1 MSAEQN
7 KEFVRRYFAALSGKD
22 KTPGLVD
29 EYVAD
34 SDPEL
39 KQHIAYAESAFPRYE
54 LIAEDVIAEGD
65 RVVVRSF
72 LRAVHKGEWMGIAAT
87 GKQVTM
93 PFIIIYRIAD
103 GKIVQHW
110 MQGDTVGLM
119 RQLTGAAEAQPSS
132 G

>member
-7 KEFVRRYFAALSGKD
+7 KEFIRRYFAALSGKD
-22 KTPGLVD
+22 KPPALVD
-29 EYVAD
+29 QFVAD
-34 SDPEL
+34 SDAEL

-54 LIAEDVIAEGD
+54 LVAEDMIAEGD
-65 RVVVRSF
+65 RVVARCF
-72 LRAVHKGEWMGIAAT
+72 LRAVHKGEFGGIPAT

-110 MQGDTVGLM
+110 MQTDAVGLM
-119 RQLTGAAEAQPSS
+119 QQLTGAVEVPSAS
-132 G
+132 S

>member
-7 KEFVRRYFAALSGKD
+7 KEFVRQYFAAISGKD
-22 KTPGLVD
+22 KPPALVD

-34 SDPEL
+34 SDSEL
-39 KQHIAYAESAFPRYE
+39 KQHIVYAEAAFPCYE
-54 LIAEDVIAEGD
+54 LVAEDMIAEGD
-65 RVVVRSF
+65 RVVARCF
-72 LRAVHKGEWMGIAAT
+72 LRGVHRGEFTGVPAT

-110 MQGDTVGLM
+110 MQGDMVGLM
-119 RQLTGAAEAQPSS
+119 QQLTGEAETEPSS
-132 G
+132 D